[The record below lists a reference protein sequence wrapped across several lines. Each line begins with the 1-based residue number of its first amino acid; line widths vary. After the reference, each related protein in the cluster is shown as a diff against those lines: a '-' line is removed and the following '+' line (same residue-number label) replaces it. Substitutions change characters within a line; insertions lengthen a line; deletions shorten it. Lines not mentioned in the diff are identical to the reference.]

1 MQEMDRETA
10 GTDDPAPPVS
20 EFARRL
26 RAYMGYADRTLEGVA
41 AELHALGVSA
51 SASTVNRWARGQSKP
66 DIYAAQALGRMV
78 ESSGLAASGDGTNWL
93 LGTGPVAPAGAAQA
107 DLDSLVG
114 AWHFRTSS
122 PALSDILAER
132 GVPAAF
138 RRPLAELLA
147 GLLAGE
153 PAPSEDRRAPPRL

>member
-1 MQEMDRETA
+1 MDRETV
-10 GTDDPAPPVS
+10 GTDDMAPPVT

-41 AELHALGVSA
+41 TELHALGVSA

-66 DIYAAQALGRMV
+66 DIYAAQALGRLV
-78 ESSGLAASGDGTNWL
+78 ESSGLASSGDGTKWL
-93 LGTGPVAPAGAAQA
+93 LGTGPVASAGPAQA
-107 DLDSLVG
+107 DVDAKVG
-114 AWHFRTSS
+114 DWHFRTSS
-122 PALSDILAER
+122 PALSDLLAER

-147 GLLAGE
+147 GLLADE
-153 PAPSEDRRAPPRL
+153 PAPSEDRQTPPRP